1 MAEQRRSLLDGPAT
15 PTHERADVFSDENE
29 VEDDE
34 FAWDGVADGFRPN
47 VSRDE
52 AYSDARQEQ
61 VDGQPIH
68 SVSAHYAPGNVTP
81 TMDASSNRNST
92 RKSRTYPNPFSSP
105 EDDPAPSRRNLSLE
119 FERDDAVRRSIS
131 SVSSSQFAPTHSP
144 RFGAG
149 PSHPYQI
156 YPQTAVGRT
165 LSNATQSTVA
175 APSVRRSYS
184 NNVPAHPYAMYPQG
198 VAENMDDEEET
209 DDFGIRQQNPVPVG
223 FPGLGQSYTRR
234 LGPDGED
241 QDLIGEDGH
250 TEQLPPYTR
259 YPEDAPEKA
268 PLLMPTAPTALLSRA
283 PVAGTDPSMP
293 LMHTMIQP
301 SPTPAPQ
308 SMTDESA
315 LRRSSSRLSAH
326 LLPHSDSSSQLSGKS
341 FPGDEKKWK
350 ERSWKE
356 KRKTRFCVV
365 GSFRGIAFQWILV
378 VICVLVFVAALLGG
392 VIGGFVAG
400 GQHAR
405 NSGQSITVV
414 TSLYDASLI
423 ASPTSGAPPTGTYA
437 LTLGAPQ
444 ETQSDCLTNKNQKVA
459 WDCDLAPNSALAIVV
474 SPSSQGLGAVLQYAS
489 YDSAIAYGAQLS
501 YMNTSFAQF
510 LTVQDQDDKQNGPA
524 FYFQQFYDKVVVVP
538 EAALTT
544 GGGNRRRIKRGW
556 YSPGWKLPEA
566 WATRKQL
573 TTPGEKPW
581 FCVWNE
587 TLLEGFIYVTES
599 LSTST
604 SSTPTSTSST
614 GSSTSLPSV
623 PPSTTPP
630 PTSGDHGSYD
640 GRPPFTGFPSGDQV
654 ITKTISAPMT
664 TATYT
669 GPASNFDGW
678 TNSIMDDAKRR
689 LFQPSPGSHRRRGDD
704 DYAGQDLWST
714 LDVFPFLVK
723 LEERRVSN
731 APSPYCQQYQILDD
745 GRANWVQDP
754 NNGKAIVIQLDEDDP
769 DYGKSQI
776 TSSNRAMMLSR
787 GVPNACHCQWMSGE
801 DPQ

>member
-1 MAEQRRSLLDGPAT
+1 MAEQRRSLLDGSAT
-15 PTHERADVFSDENE
+15 PTQERADVFSDEHE

-34 FAWDGVADGFRPN
+34 FAWDGIADGFRPN
-47 VSRDE
+47 VDRDE
-52 AYSDARQEQ
+52 GVPDARQEE
-61 VDGQPIH
+61 VDGQPIR

-81 TMDASSNRNST
+81 TMGASSNRNST

-105 EDDPAPSRRNLSLE
+105 EDEPAPAQRNLSLE
-119 FERDDAVRRSIS
+119 FERDDAAVRRSIS

-165 LSNATQSTVA
+165 LSNATQSTVV
-175 APSVRRSYS
+175 APSVRQSYS

-198 VAENMDDEEET
+198 VTEDMDDEEDT
-209 DDFGIRQQNPVPVG
+209 DDFGIRQQNPVTVG
-223 FPGLGQSYTRR
+223 FPGLGQNYTRR

-315 LRRSSSRLSAH
+315 LRRPSSRSSTN
-326 LLPHSDSSSQLSGKS
+326 LLMHSDSSSENLDKVSMHKT
-341 FPGDEKKWK
+341 WK
-350 ERSWKE
+350 EKSWKE
-356 KRKTRFCVV
+356 KRKTRMCGFGKFKGV
-365 GSFRGIAFQWILV
+365 AFQWILV

-400 GQHAR
+400 GEHAR
-405 NSGQSITVV
+405 NSQSITVV

-444 ETQSDCLTNKNQKVA
+444 ETQSDCLSNKGQRVA
-459 WDCDLAPNSALAIVV
+459 WDCDLAPNSALAMVV
-474 SPSSQGLGAVLQYAS
+474 RPSPQGLGAVLQYAS

-544 GGGNRRRIKRGW
+544 SSGSKRRMKRGW

-566 WATRKQL
+566 WASRKQL
-573 TTPGEKPW
+573 ATPGEKPW

-599 LSTST
+599 LTTSTST
-604 SSTPTSTSST
+604 IPTSTSST
-614 GSSTSLPSV
+614 KSSTS
-623 PPSTTPP
+623 PPSAPASITPP
-630 PTSGDHGSYD
+630 PTTSDTGSYD
-640 GRPPFTGFPSGDQV
+640 GRPPFTGYPPGDQI

-669 GPASNFDGW
+669 GPASKFDGW

-689 LFQPSPGSHRRRGDD
+689 LFQASADPHMRRGDD
-704 DYAGQDLWST
+704 DYVGQDFWST
-714 LDVFPFLVK
+714 LEVFPFLVK
-723 LEERRVSN
+723 LEERRVGG

-745 GRANWVQDP
+745 GRANWVSDP
-754 NNGKAIVIQLDEDDP
+754 DSGKPIVIQLDEDDP
-769 DYGKSQI
+769 EYGKSEI
-776 TSSNRAMMLSR
+776 TSKNRAMMFPR

-801 DPQ
+801 GPL